1 MADLYKTPSL
11 NTFLQY
17 MPPSVFFKYQEA
29 SSLNRQQT
37 VIIKQYRI
45 VKISKHFVLWLLTV

>member
-11 NTFLQY
+11 NIFFQY

-29 SSLNRQQT
+29 YILNRHQT
-37 VIIKQYRI
+37 VITKQYRI
-45 VKISKHFVLWLLTV
+45 VKIKKHFVLLLLIV